1 MLFLYLDTHYLSN
14 FAKLEEGREF
24 ANADMLRLLLGKLR
38 HGVKAGSLICPASE
52 FQLMEV
58 TRSPDLS
65 SSVCRVQQELSRGYY
80 MKPWWEIYIH
90 QTASSLL
97 TYLERQRDIDVSWLF
112 FTTDSPEVPLINEI
126 EDAVRNAEQFLQTM
140 NPPYETFVEQYAE
153 EKMDLIRNT
162 FLVNMSLR
170 SGYEGLPPQSLSN
183 LQKFLFMLLVECRIL
198 EPELPTILP
207 EVCKFLLN
215 SYYLDNI
222 PYINVF
228 CSLWAS
234 ILVNE
239 RGRKPQSGDLID
251 ISSLAC
257 ALYNCNIVTTD
268 ANMKNHVVNRL
279 GLGDKWNS
287 RVFTQSTEDINKL
300 INVIS
305 Q

>member
-14 FAKLEEGREF
+14 FAKLEDGREF
-24 ANADMLRLLLGKLR
+24 DNADTLKLLLGKLR
-38 HGVKAGSLICPASE
+38 HGVEAGYLICPASE

-58 TRSPDLS
+58 TRRPALS

-112 FTTDSPEVPLINEI
+112 YTTDSPQVPLISEI
-126 EDAVRNAEQFLQTM
+126 EDAVKNAEQFLNTM
-140 NPPYETFVEQYAE
+140 NPPCETFDKQYAV
-153 EKMDLIRNT
+153 EKTDLIKNT
-162 FLVNMSLR
+162 FLTSLR
-170 SGYEGLPPQSLSN
+170 GGCESLLPQSLSN
-183 LQKFLFMLLVECRIL
+183 LQKLLPMLLVECRMS
-198 EPELPTILP
+198 EQELPTILP
-207 EVCKFLLN
+207 RVYEFLLN
-215 SYYLDNI
+215 SNYLDHI

-251 ISSLAC
+251 VSSLAC

-268 ANMKNHVVNRL
+268 TNMKNHIVNRL
-279 GLGDKWNS
+279 GLGDKWGS
-287 RVFTQSTEDINKL
+287 QVFTQSTEDINKL